1 MTFSLAG
8 RIVHATDPLG
18 MIRGHGFA
26 AWAARLG
33 VVCASLGAGLVARD
47 AHALVPWRSARE
59 LTFSN
64 GHAAASVDGATGKVI
79 RFLDHPYLAASSTQR
94 TKNLRYDAFAG
105 VRVGA
110 ESTWLNAI
118 APDFVGYDE
127 GRGIV
132 RVERTWRG
140 VRVVERHFAPM
151 AFAGRAVVST
161 ITVTRLTGSGVVAV
175 AGLVNDHVGAGAF
188 GTNGETVT
196 RTARGLAES
205 GPSGY
210 RLVHGGLGSAQ
221 LMAAAGA
228 TTANPYGAFVRGDS
242 LGTAVPQGAVDD
254 AVVGVSASLGDL
266 AVGASATVG
275 WYTALADEGVATGTF
290 EDRLATFLANRDAAA
305 LLADEQAAWDRWLTA
320 APATFDASERATWRL
335 QQSMLRMSQ
344 VRETGRGFGQIM
356 ASLDFGLQEG
366 NWNVAWVRDMAYAT
380 VALAETGH
388 LAEARDALAF
398 VLNADSGKYVRDT
411 RGNPYVG
418 VPYQVSVCRYFGNGT
433 EESDDDGTGP
443 NIEFDGF
450 GLYLWSIGRYL
461 ANGGDEAF
469 VRQAFPA
476 IREKVVGPLLH
487 LQEASGL
494 VAADSS
500 IWERH
505 WNGNQKHFAYTSIV
519 GARGLCDAANVA
531 TRLGEG
537 ASATAWRQ
545 AGVKMQD
552 ALVRELRDDRGFL
565 AQSTEELAAG
575 RGYVDAAV
583 LEAIAMG
590 LLDPQKRTARATVSG
605 LEAALRTASG
615 MGIFRND
622 DGSAYDRAEW
632 IVLDMRLGTS
642 LRMLGNAPRAEGLE
656 RWVRGQADE
665 NFGLIA
671 ELHDER
677 TGAYRGSVPMAGF
690 GAGAWLLERIE
701 RGAPQPACGVYAAGD
716 EALAGADAG
725 DLPPSLDA
733 GVVDAGAA
741 AEDAGAGATDDAS
754 STADGG
760 APVPSKG
767 EASESCGCAVVG
779 AGGGSSRGALAALVG
794 ALVWGTRRRRARREV
809 V

>member
-1 MTFSLAG
+1 M
-8 RIVHATDPLG
+8 V
-18 MIRGHGFA
+18 RGHGFA

-33 VVCASLGAGLVARD
+33 VVWASFGVGLVVRD

-64 GHAAASVDGATGKVI
+64 GHAAASVDGATGKLV
-79 RFLDHPYLAASSTQR
+79 RFLNHPYLAASSTQR

-105 VRVGA
+105 VRVGG
-110 ESTWLNAI
+110 ESAWLSAV

-127 GRGIV
+127 GRGVV

-151 AFAGRAVVST
+151 AFAGRAVFTTV
-161 ITVTRLTGSGVVAV
+161 TVTRLTGSGAVTV

-188 GTNGETVT
+188 GTNGETVQ
-196 RTARGLAES
+196 RTSRGVVES

-228 TTANPYGAFVRGDS
+228 SAANPYAAFLRGDS
-242 LGTAVPQGAVDD
+242 LGTALPTGAVDD
-254 AVVGVSASLGDL
+254 AVVGVSAQLGDL

-275 WYTALADEGVATGTF
+275 WYTALADDGVATSAF
-290 EDRLATFLANRDAAA
+290 EDRLATFVASRDAATM
-305 LLADEQAAWDRWLTA
+305 LADEQAAWDRWLTA
-320 APATFDASERATWRL
+320 APASFDASERGTWRL
-335 QQSMLRMSQ
+335 QQSMLRMAQ
-344 VRETGRGFGQIM
+344 VREAGRGFGQIM

-388 LAEARDALAF
+388 LTEARDALAF
-398 VLNADSGKYVRDT
+398 VLNADSGKYVRDS
-411 RGNPYVG
+411 RGNAYVG

-461 ANGGDEAF
+461 AKGGDEAF

-476 IREKVVGPLLH
+476 LREKVVAPLLH

-519 GARGLCDAANVA
+519 GARGLCDAASFA
-531 TRLGEG
+531 SRLGE
-537 ASATAWRQ
+537 SANATSWRQ

-583 LEAIAMG
+583 LEAVAMG

-622 DGSAYDRAEW
+622 DGSGYDRAEW

-642 LRMLGNAPRAEGLE
+642 QRMLGNAARAEGLE

-677 TGAYRGSVPMAGF
+677 TGAYRGSVPMVGF

-725 DLPPSLDA
+725 DVPPSFDA
-733 GVVDAGAA
+733 GVADAGAA
-741 AEDAGAGATDDAS
+741 AEDAGAGGAADAAS
-754 STADGG
+754 SADGG

-767 EASESCGCAVVG
+767 EAAESCGCAVVG
-779 AGGGSSRGALAALVG
+779 ASTEPSRGAVAAFMAACVLAV
-794 ALVWGTRRRRARREV
+794 RRRTRKEES
-809 V
+809 

>member
-1 MTFSLAG
+1 MLPTRFAM
-8 RIVHATDPLG
+8 V
-18 MIRGHGFA
+18 RGHGFA
-26 AWAARLG
+26 AWAARWG
-33 VVCASLGAGLVARD
+33 VVCASLGAGLVAP
-47 AHALVPWRSARE
+47 AAQALTPWRSARE

-64 GHAAASVDGATGKVI
+64 GRAAASVDGTSGKVT

-110 ESTWLNAI
+110 ESVWLSAVT
-118 APDFVGYDE
+118 PDVVGYDD

-132 RVERTWRG
+132 RVERSWRG
-140 VRVVERHFAPM
+140 LRVVERHFAPM
-151 AFAGRAVVST
+151 AFDGRVVFTAV
-161 ITVTRLTGSGVVAV
+161 TVTRVSGAGAITV
-175 AGLVNDHVGAGAF
+175 AGLLNDHVGSGPYA
-188 GTNGETVT
+188 TNGESVT
-196 RTARGLAES
+196 RTTSGLVET

-210 RLVHGGLGSAQ
+210 RLVHGALGAGQ

-228 TTANPYGAFVRGDS
+228 SAGNPYGAFLRGDS
-242 LGTAVPQGAVDD
+242 LGTALPQGAVDD
-254 AVVGVSASLGDL
+254 AIVGVSAALGDL
-266 AVGASATVG
+266 AVGASATVA
-275 WYTALADEGVATGTF
+275 WFTALADDGVTGEAYGERVRTF
-290 EDRLATFLANRDAAA
+290 VGTRDAAT

-320 APATFDASERATWRL
+320 APATFDASERSTWRL

-344 VRETGRGFGQIM
+344 VREPGRGFGQIM

-366 NWNVAWVRDMAYAT
+366 NWNVAWVRDMAYAA

-388 LAEARDALAF
+388 LTEARDSLAF
-398 VLNADSGKYVRDT
+398 VLNADSGKYVSDS
-411 RGNPYVG
+411 RGNAYVG
-418 VPYQVSVCRYFGNGT
+418 VPYQVSVCRYYGNGT

-450 GLYLWSIGRYL
+450 GLYLWSLGRYL
-461 ANGGDEAF
+461 ANGGDESF
-469 VRQAFPA
+469 VRQAFPV
-476 IREKVVGPLLH
+476 IRDKVVAPLLH

-519 GARGLCDAANVA
+519 GARGLCDAAGFA

-565 AQSTEELAAG
+565 AQSREELVAG

-590 LLDPQKRTARATVSG
+590 LVDPAKRTARATVNG

-622 DGSAYDRAEW
+622 DGSGYDRAEW
-632 IVLDMRLGTS
+632 IVLDMRLATAQ
-642 LRMLGNAPRAEGLE
+642 RMLGNSGRAEALE
-656 RWVRGQADE
+656 SWVRGQADE

-701 RGAPQPACGVYAAGD
+701 RGAPRPACGVYAAGD
-716 EALAGADAG
+716 EALVGADAG
-725 DLPPSLDA
+725 DVPPAFDA
-733 GVVDAGAA
+733 GTADAGSPGGDAGGVGDAGAA
-741 AEDAGAGATDDAS
+741 GDA
-754 STADGG
+754 GG
-760 APVPSKG
+760 APAPEG
-767 EASESCGCAVVG
+767 ANAGGNEEACGCAVVG
-779 AGGGSSRGALAALVG
+779 GGTSRLGHAVVALAG
-794 ALVWGTRRRRARREV
+794 AVLAVVRRRRARKEV
-809 V
+809 A